1 MFSVNISDEVRDFLS
16 RRLSTLDNLILDTA
30 IAITPPKEGVITV
43 TSETI
48 QRIYQRAAAKAPEFI
63 PGMKPIAH
71 SGCTW

>member
-1 MFSVNISDEVRDFLS
+1 MFSVDISDEVRDFLS

-48 QRIYQRAAAKAPEFI
+48 QRIYEAIVYALENFRQQNRPKMRE
-63 PGMKPIAH
+63 
-71 SGCTW
+71 